1 MRIIVCIDKK
11 NGMMF
16 NHRRQSRDKAQ
27 IADMARLLGGAP
39 LRIAPYSEKLLSDSG
54 IVLAVSEDP
63 LADAGSDDW
72 CFIEDRSVASC
83 ADRVTEAVLYH
94 WNRDYPGDLF
104 FDLDLSGFK
113 KKQTVKFPG
122 NSHEKITKE
131 VWRK

>member
-1 MRIIVCIDKK
+1 MKIIVCIDKK

-27 IADMARLLGGAP
+27 IADMAQLLGGAP
-39 LRIAPYSEKLLSDSG
+39 LRIAPYSEKLLASSG
-54 IVLAVSEDP
+54 ITLTVSEDP
-63 LADAGSDDW
+63 LAAAGSDDW
-72 CFIEDRSVASC
+72 CFIEDRSVAPF
-83 ADRVTEAVLYH
+83 ADRITQAVVYH

-113 KKQTVKFPG
+113 KQETVKFPG

-131 VWRK
+131 VWVK

>member
-83 ADRVTEAVLYH
+83 ADRVTEATGTGITPAICFLT
-94 WNRDYPGDLF
+94 WI
-104 FDLDLSGFK
+104 
-113 KKQTVKFPG
+113 FPD
-122 NSHEKITKE
+122 SK
-131 VWRK
+131 RSRP